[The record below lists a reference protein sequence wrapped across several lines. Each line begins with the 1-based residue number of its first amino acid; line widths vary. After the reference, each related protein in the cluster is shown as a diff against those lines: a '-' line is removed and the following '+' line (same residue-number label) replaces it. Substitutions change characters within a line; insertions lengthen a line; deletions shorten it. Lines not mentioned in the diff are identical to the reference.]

1 MGLRSPSN
9 FHRSLLLSS
18 LIATGCGDQGASPF
32 WAFQHASVQEIDG
45 VLTGYQVWEF
55 YGKRWQRK
63 QKEKHHICALVQS
76 VSGTPDTLA
85 DCPDCETVFAVDLS
99 VVETDCD
106 GAINPVDFEGVTHF
120 GFGLAPSDL
129 SEANPYPAA
138 SMGWYLSWDGD
149 TSDVQGF
156 AWNVLAEESED
167 FQTGWVDDQEF
178 ILWSAYAWQL

>member
-1 MGLRSPSN
+1 MVGTMVVGIMGLRSPSN

-120 GFGLAPSDL
+120 GFGLAP
-129 SEANPYPAA
+129 PADQCRMPA
-138 SMGWYLSWDGD
+138 PCSCPSPCLLFSGPSQPNHAPR
-149 TSDVQGF
+149 VQ
-156 AWNVLAEESED
+156 
-167 FQTGWVDDQEF
+167 
-178 ILWSAYAWQL
+178 I